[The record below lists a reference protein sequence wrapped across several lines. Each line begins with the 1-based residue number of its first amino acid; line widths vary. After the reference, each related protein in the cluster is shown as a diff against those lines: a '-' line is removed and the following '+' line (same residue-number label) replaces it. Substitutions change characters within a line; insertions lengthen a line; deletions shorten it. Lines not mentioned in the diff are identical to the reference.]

1 MWKTKT
7 ESLSLWILL
16 YLKPGLNLDYLVIHS
31 DSLQVFFLKFKPV
44 CKEFLTTCNINGPN
58 KYNMFRKF
66 LEWYAQ
72 NMKLNNTVASM
83 ENHWESKLGKKDL
96 LSIVYIN
103 ELFLFFVCFLLFQL
117 EKNGC

>member
-1 MWKTKT
+1 
-7 ESLSLWILL
+7 
-16 YLKPGLNLDYLVIHS
+16 
-31 DSLQVFFLKFKPV
+31 
-44 CKEFLTTCNINGPN
+44 
-58 KYNMFRKF
+58 
-66 LEWYAQ
+66 
-72 NMKLNNTVASM
+72 MKLNNTVASM